1 MTTKYEFYYKGVL
14 TDLGSVF
21 QSGNSGITTNYKTSN
36 GSDLGSQFM
45 AGNSGILTNYET
57 MYNGLYRDLGS
68 IFQTKLPFIASKA
81 TKTGIAVSNIAE
93 QPDYYYAIYTN
104 PENTQ
109 AITYNGI
116 DSNLKIIAVGG
127 GGGGGGSSDGESDG
141 GGGGGGVYQVES
153 SLYSGIS
160 YDVYVGEGGA
170 GGASQG
176 GAGIN
181 STVWRTEGGSG
192 TYIIN
197 CLGGQPG
204 NSTGAGSGGTVE
216 NPSGVVGNGG
226 GGGDR
231 GAGYD
236 STFPS
241 LNLPSYLITA
251 DPSYISNNYGGGGGG
266 AKGNSDDVSF
276 SGGYGGGSGSTGSGS
291 GGARGLENYMGTVGF
306 PGAGYGGGGGAGGF
320 TRSSTNFNG
329 GAGASGIVIV
339 YAEIVLPET
348 NLPFTATGSSIYT
361 STSNTTGTKY
371 CYAIFTNTDFTKTI
385 TTTKDGVQL
394 NAIIVG
400 GGGGGGG
407 STNDQSPGGGGGGGI
422 GLYTINNITTG
433 KTYNITV
440 GIGGNGGQARGN
452 ATAGGISQ
460 VTGNGITWQSGGG
473 GGGTVGGAGSGG
485 TGEGNGGIGGDRQFP
500 SGNSSYYYISETSKN
515 PLGVPDVLITEQPEY
530 ISNYYSGGGG
540 SSKGTEDDVSYGG
553 GYGGNT
559 IIQINGVNTSSG
571 LGGLRGIEDNPSSTN
586 WDGYPGES
594 WGGGGGSGGYYTEGF
609 GGDRFYYPGGP
620 GKQGIVIIYSP
631 I

>member
-1 MTTKYEFYYKGVL
+1 MTKNYKFNYNGVI
-14 TDLGSVF
+14 TDLDTIF
-21 QSGNSGITTNYKTSN
+21 EKGNSGITTNYITSN
-36 GSDLGSQFM
+36 GKDLGSQFM
-45 AGNSGILTNYET
+45 RGNSGIVTEFKTL
-57 MYNGLYRDLGS
+57 YNGSYTDLGS
-68 IFQTKLPFIASKA
+68 LFQERLPFLASGA
-81 TKTGIAVSNIAE
+81 TKTGVAVSNIAG

-104 PENTQ
+104 PETRQ

-127 GGGGGGSSDGESDG
+127 GG
-141 GGGGGGVYQVES
+141 VYQVEY

-160 YDVYVGEGGA
+160 YDLYVGQGGA

-176 GAGIN
+176 GAGTN
-181 STVWRTEGGSG
+181 STVWRYEGGSG
-192 TYIIN
+192 AYIIN

-204 NSTGAGSGGTVE
+204 NFTSAGSGGTVE

-231 GAGYD
+231 ERGDD

-251 DPSYISNNYGGGGGG
+251 DPLYISDKYSGGGGG
-266 AKGNSDDVSF
+266 AKGNSNDTSF
-276 SGGYGGGSGSTGSGS
+276 SGGYGGGSGR
-291 GGARGLENYMGTVGF
+291 GGARGTENATGTVGF

-329 GAGASGIVIV
+329 GAGASGIIVV
-339 YAEIVLPET
+339 YAEIIIPET
-348 NLPFTATGSSIYT
+348 NLPFTATGSSIYK
-361 STSNTTGTKY
+361 STSNTTGTRY
-371 CYAIFTNTDFTKTI
+371 CYAIFTDTNYTKTV
-385 TTTKDGVQL
+385 TTSKDGVQL
-394 NAIIVG
+394 YGIVVG

-407 STNDQSPGGGGGGGI
+407 STNDQSPGGGGGGGV
-422 GLYTINNITTG
+422 GLYAINNITSG

-440 GIGGNGGQARGN
+440 GIGGAGGPAQGN
-452 ATAGGISQ
+452 ATAGGTSQ
-460 VTGNGITWQSGGG
+460 VTGNGITWQSTGG
-473 GGGTVGGAGSGG
+473 GGGTVGGEGSGG
-485 TGEGNGGIGGDRQFP
+485 SGIGFGGNGGDRQFP
-500 SGNSSYYYISETSKN
+500 SDNSSYYYISEASKN
-515 PLGVPDVLITEQPEY
+515 PLGVPVELTNQEPSY

-559 IIQINGVNTSSG
+559 ITLINGVYTSSG
-571 LGGLRGIEDNPSSTN
+571 LGGLRGPEDNPSSTN

-594 WGGGGGSGGYYTEGF
+594 WGGGGGSGGYYTSGF
-609 GGDRFYYPGGP
+609 LGDRFYYPGGP